1 MSTRLNMSFDLHQ
14 KAEPGG
20 KAEKLTRAGVV
31 EFRLE
36 DKSAASFFLAM
47 GSKIN
52 VEAKRS

>member
-1 MSTRLNMSFDLHQ
+1 MSFDLHQ